1 MHDVIVIGGGPAGS
15 TTATL
20 LAKKGFD
27 VLLLERERFPRF
39 QIGESLLPFNND
51 VFQRLGILDKL
62 AQGDFVPKYGAEF
75 VTGDGGRGYTF
86 RFDQNLRAPHDRAF
100 QVTRAK
106 FDELLM
112 ATANEAGVAVRQETN
127 VTNVEGIA
135 GGQVYPARR
144 RRRDGDSSG
153 AQDKPDP
160 VVVTLASGETLEARF
175 LVDASGHAAF
185 LGQRLGGRTHIER
198 LKSVATFAHYRNVP
212 RPPGREGGNIVVV
225 VLRDAWFWMI
235 PITAEIMSVGLVATH
250 EHVKSCGLRPEELL
264 ERTIRDT
271 PYVANRMKDAERVSE
286 VRSRKD
292 FSYAMERIVGEN
304 FACVGDAAGFLDPI
318 FSTGVYMAMKSAGIV
333 ADGIEARLRNGDMR
347 PLLAFQRSFR
357 KAIDRYLR
365 FVANFYTRPF
375 LELFLSPHP
384 RFGLIKAIVRV
395 LAGDVWGTPGGR
407 FKLAI
412 FFALVALQR
421 RFGNI
426 APRIEWE
433 QLPAPASV

>member
-20 LAKKGFD
+20 LAKQGFD

-51 VFQRLGILDKL
+51 VFARLGILDQL
-62 AQGDFVPKYGAEF
+62 EQGDFVPKYGAEF
-75 VTGDGGRGYTF
+75 VTGDGSRGYTF
-86 RFDQNLRAPHDRAF
+86 RFDQNLKAPHNRAF

-112 ATANEAGVAVRQETN
+112 KTASEAGVAVRQETAVVGVDLSSTT
-127 VTNVEGIA
+127 VTI
-135 GGQVYPARR
+135 
-144 RRRDGDSSG
+144 
-153 AQDKPDP
+153 
-160 VVVTLASGETLEARF
+160 ASGETIQARF
-175 LVDASGHAAF
+175 IVDASGHSAF
-185 LGQRLGGRTHIER
+185 LGGKLGGREQIEQ

-235 PITAEIMSVGLVATH
+235 PITQEIMSVGLVATRD
-250 EHVKSCGLRPEELL
+250 HVKSCGLRPEELL
-264 ERTIRDT
+264 ERTIHET
-271 PYVANRMKDAERVSE
+271 PYTAERMKDAERVCE
-286 VRSRKD
+286 VRTRKD

-318 FSTGVYMAMKSAGIV
+318 FSTGVYMAMKSAVIV
-333 ADGIEARLRNGDMR
+333 ADGIGSLLKNGDMR
-347 PLLAFQRSFR
+347 PLLAYQRSFR
-357 KAIDRYLR
+357 KAIGRYLR
-365 FVANFYTRPF
+365 FVAHFYTRPF

-407 FKLAI
+407 FKLGI

-426 APRIEWE
+426 APQIEWE
-433 QLPAPASV
+433 RLPAPASV

>member
-1 MHDVIVIGGGPAGS
+1 MYDVIVLGAGPAGS

-20 LAKKGFD
+20 LAKKGFG

-51 VFQRLGILDKL
+51 VFLRLGILDKL
-62 AQGDFVPKYGAEF
+62 EKGDFVPKYGAEF
-75 VTGDGGRGYTF
+75 ITGDGSLGYTF
-86 RFDQNLRAPHDRAF
+86 RFDQNLKAPHDRAF

-112 ATANEAGVAVRQETN
+112 ATANEAGVEVRQETN
-127 VTNVEGIA
+127 VVSVDLSDPKRAVVTTA
-135 GGQVYPARR
+135 GG
-144 RRRDGDSSG
+144 
-153 AQDKPDP
+153 
-160 VVVTLASGETLEARF
+160 ETFESRF
-175 LVDASGHAAF
+175 FVDAGGHAAF
-185 LGQRLGGRTHIER
+185 LGQRLGGRTHIEQ

-235 PITAEIMSVGLVATH
+235 PITPEVMSVGLVATS

-264 ERTIRDT
+264 ERTIAQT

-286 VRSRKD
+286 VRTRKD
-292 FSYAMERIVGEN
+292 FSYAMKRIVATN
-304 FACVGDAAGFLDPI
+304 FACAGDAAGFLDPI

-333 ADGIEARLRNGDMR
+333 ADGIEAQLRGGDMG
-347 PLLAFQRSFR
+347 PLLAYQRSFQ
-357 KAIDRYLR
+357 KAIKRYLR
-365 FVANFYTRPF
+365 FVSNFYTRPF
-375 LELFLSPHP
+375 LELFLHPHP

-395 LAGDVWGTPGGR
+395 LAGDVWGSPGGR
-407 FKLAI
+407 FKLGI

-421 RFGNI
+421 RFGRI
-426 APRIEWE
+426 APQIEWE
-433 QLPAPASV
+433 RLPAPASV

>member
-20 LAKKGFD
+20 LAKQGFD

-51 VFQRLGILDKL
+51 VFARLGILDQL
-62 AQGDFVPKYGAEF
+62 RQGDFVPKYGAEF
-75 VTGDGGRGYTF
+75 VTGDGARGYTF
-86 RFDQNLRAPHDRAF
+86 RFDQNLKAPHNRAF

-112 ATANEAGVAVRQETN
+112 KTASEAGVVVRQETN
-127 VTNVEGIA
+127 VVGVDLASTTVTVA
-135 GGQVYPARR
+135 GG
-144 RRRDGDSSG
+144 
-153 AQDKPDP
+153 
-160 VVVTLASGETLEARF
+160 ETIAARF
-175 LVDASGHAAF
+175 IVDASGHSAF
-185 LGQRLGGRTHIER
+185 LGSKLGGRAQIEQ

-212 RPPGREGGNIVVV
+212 RPPGREAGNIVVV

-235 PITAEIMSVGLVATH
+235 PITQEIMSVGLVATRD
-250 EHVKSCGLRPEELL
+250 HVKSCGLRPEELL
-264 ERTIRDT
+264 ERTIRET
-271 PYVANRMKDAERVSE
+271 PYTAERMKDAERVCE
-286 VRSRKD
+286 VRTRKD

-318 FSTGVYMAMKSAGIV
+318 FSTGVYMAMKSAVIV
-333 ADGIEARLRNGDMR
+333 ADGIGSLLKNGDMR
-347 PLLAFQRSFR
+347 PLLRYQRSFQ
-357 KAIDRYLR
+357 KAIGRYLR
-365 FVANFYTRPF
+365 FVAHFYTRPF

-426 APRIEWE
+426 APAIEWE
-433 QLPAPASV
+433 SLPAPASV

>member
-20 LAKKGFD
+20 LAKQGFD

-51 VFQRLGILDKL
+51 VFARLGILDQL
-62 AQGDFVPKYGAEF
+62 EQGDFVPKYGAEF
-75 VTGDGGRGYTF
+75 VTGDGSRGYTF
-86 RFDQNLRAPHDRAF
+86 RFDQNLEAPHNRAF

-112 ATANEAGVAVRQETN
+112 KTANEAGVAVRQETAVVGVDLSSTT
-127 VTNVEGIA
+127 VT
-135 GGQVYPARR
+135 
-144 RRRDGDSSG
+144 
-153 AQDKPDP
+153 
-160 VVVTLASGETLEARF
+160 TASGETIQARF
-175 LVDASGHAAF
+175 IVDASGHAAF
-185 LGQRLGGRTHIER
+185 LGSKLGGREQIER

-235 PITAEIMSVGLVATH
+235 PITQEIMSVGLVATRD
-250 EHVKSCGLRPEELL
+250 HVKSCGLRPEELL
-264 ERTIRDT
+264 ERTIRET
-271 PYVANRMKDAERVSE
+271 PYTAERMKDAERVCE
-286 VRSRKD
+286 VRTRKD

-318 FSTGVYMAMKSAGIV
+318 FSTGVYMAMKSAVIV
-333 ADGIEARLRNGDMR
+333 ADGIGSLLKNGDMR
-347 PLLAFQRSFR
+347 PLLAYQRSFR
-357 KAIDRYLR
+357 KAIGRYLR
-365 FVANFYTRPF
+365 FVAHFYTRPF

-407 FKLAI
+407 FKLGI

-421 RFGNI
+421 RFGKI

-433 QLPAPASV
+433 RLPAPASV